1 MMQKGKDNSQDASKD
16 EPFRVRLPGSS
27 LTMPET
33 SVEMPTLSDSTY
45 TSSID
50 ITCRR

>member
-1 MMQKGKDNSQDASKD
+1 MMQKGKDNSQDAGKD

-33 SVEMPTLSDSTY
+33 SVEMPTLSARRPST
-45 TSSID
+45 SPG
-50 ITCRR
+50 RR